1 MEEFD
6 HLLAEKV
13 DRYIES
19 LFVPPDPV
27 LEYNL
32 ANAVSAGLP
41 EIQVS
46 PNQGKLIY
54 LFAKMLRPKRI
65 LEIGTLGAYSTTW
78 LARALEPGGKL
89 ITLETN
95 PQHAKTARENLAHA
109 GLTQTVEVIA
119 NDAHASLRSMIAS
132 GEKPFDVIFID
143 ADKPSYSAYLAL
155 VLQLSRT
162 GTLIL
167 ADNVIRN
174 GRVMA
179 DHPDDDNA
187 RGARQFNAD
196 LAANPRL
203 ESIILPI
210 FRDKFDGLA
219 VSLVR

>member
-1 MEEFD
+1 
-6 HLLAEKV
+6 
-13 DRYIES
+13 
-19 LFVPPDPV
+19 VPPDPV
-27 LEYNL
+27 LEHNL
-32 ANAVSAGLP
+32 ANSASAGLP

-54 LFAKMLRPKRI
+54 LFAKMVRPKRI

-89 ITLETN
+89 ITLEAN
-95 PQHAKTARENLAHA
+95 PQHVKTARENLAHA
-109 GLTQTVEVIA
+109 GLSETVEIIS
-119 NDAHASLRSMIAS
+119 NDAQTSLRSMITS

-143 ADKPSYSAYLAL
+143 ADKASYPAYLAL
-155 VLQLSRT
+155 VVKLSRS
-162 GTLIL
+162 GTVIL

-179 DHPDDDNA
+179 AEPQDENA
-187 RGARQFNAD
+187 RGARQFNED
-196 LAANPRL
+196 LAANGRL

-219 VSLVR
+219 IAIAK

>member
-6 HLLAEKV
+6 HVLAEKV
-13 DRYIES
+13 DGYIES
-19 LFVPPDPV
+19 LFVPADPV
-27 LEYNL
+27 LEHNL
-32 ANAVSAGLP
+32 ASAAAAGLP

-89 ITLETN
+89 ITLEAN
-95 PQHAKTARENLAHA
+95 RLHVKTARENLTHA
-109 GLTQTVEVIA
+109 GLNQMVEVIE
-119 NDAHASLRSMIAS
+119 NDAHTSLRSMISS

-143 ADKPSYSAYLAL
+143 ADKPSYPAYLAL
-155 VLQLSRT
+155 VLQLSRA
-162 GTLIL
+162 GTIIL
-167 ADNVIRN
+167 ADNLIRN

-179 DHPDDDNA
+179 NQPVDDNA

-210 FRDKFDGLA
+210 FREKLDGLA

>member
-6 HLLAEKV
+6 QALAEKV

-19 LFVPPDPV
+19 LFVPPDAV
-27 LEYNL
+27 LTRSL
-32 ANAVSAGLP
+32 AIAESAGLP
-41 EIQVS
+41 AIQVS

-65 LEIGTLGAYSTTW
+65 LEIGTLGAYSTIW

-89 ITLETN
+89 LTLEAN
-95 PQHAKTARENLAHA
+95 PQHVKVARDNLAHA
-109 GLTQTVEVIA
+109 DLAEEVEVISNEA
-119 NDAHASLRSMIAS
+119 QASLQSLIAS
-132 GEKPFDVIFID
+132 GEKPFDVVFID
-143 ADKPSYSAYLAL
+143 ADKANYPVYLTL
-155 VLQLSRT
+155 VLKLSRP

-179 DHPDDDNA
+179 ERPEDENA

-196 LAANPRL
+196 LAANPTL
-203 ESIILPI
+203 ESIVLPI
-210 FRDKFDGLA
+210 FRNKFDGLA
-219 VSLVR
+219 IALVK

>member
-6 HLLAEKV
+6 HVLSEQV

-27 LEYNL
+27 LERTL
-32 ANAVSAGLP
+32 ANAASAGLP
-41 EIQVS
+41 EIHVS
-46 PNQGKLIY
+46 PSQGKLIY
-54 LFAKMLRPKRI
+54 LFARMVRPNRI
-65 LEIGTLGAYSTTW
+65 LEIGTLGAYSTIW

-89 ITLETN
+89 LTLEAN
-95 PQHAKTARENLAHA
+95 PQHVKTARENLSHA
-109 GLTQTVEVIA
+109 GLSETVEIIS
-119 NDAHASLRSMIAS
+119 NDAQTSLRSMIAS

-143 ADKPSYSAYLAL
+143 ADKASYPAYLAL
-155 VLQLSRT
+155 VMKLSHS

-179 DHPDDDNA
+179 AEPQDENA
-187 RGARQFNAD
+187 RGARQFNED
-196 LAANPRL
+196 LAANRDF

-210 FRDKFDGLA
+210 FRDKLDGLA
-219 VSLVR
+219 IAIAK